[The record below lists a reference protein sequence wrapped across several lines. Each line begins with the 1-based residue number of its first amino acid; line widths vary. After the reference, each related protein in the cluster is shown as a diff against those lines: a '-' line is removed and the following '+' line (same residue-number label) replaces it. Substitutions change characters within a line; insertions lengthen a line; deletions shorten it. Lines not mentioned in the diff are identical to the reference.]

1 MSRPQ
6 NREFDFQGVN
16 HLALVSSDMQRTV
29 DFYTGLLGMPLIK
42 TIDLPR
48 GMGQHFFFDLG
59 NGDSLAFFWFPNAPK
74 AQPGVASA
82 TRGMLPGPS
91 AHGSMNHVAINV
103 PADRLDEYYDKLTAK
118 GIECS
123 RVINHDDSPMQAS
136 LETTPTTFVRSIYF
150 YDPDGIALELAA
162 WTRELPKEGDV
173 RHKPATAEDQARFLE
188 MAK

>member
-1 MSRPQ
+1 V
-6 NREFDFQGVN
+6 EFYSG
-16 HLALVSSDMQRTV
+16 M
-29 DFYTGLLGMPLIK
+29 LGMPLNK

-48 GMGQHFFFDLG
+48 GMGQHFFFDPG
-59 NGDSLAFFWFPNAPK
+59 NANSLAFFWFPDAPK

-91 AHGSMNHVAINV
+91 AHGSMNHIAINV
-103 PADRLDEYYDKLTAK
+103 PAEKLDEYYDKLRAK

-150 YDPDGIALELAA
+150 YDPDGVALELAA
-162 WTRELPKEGDV
+162 WTRDLPRDGDV
-173 RHKPATAEDQARFLE
+173 KHAPARAQDQARFRA
-188 MAK
+188 MAEAK